1 MTGVMTSPLV
11 LKLERRDRLSAE
23 ERGVLES
30 VATTIK
36 ELPANQDLVR
46 EGETL
51 GFSTILLSGWA
62 GRIKTLA
69 DGQRSITSLH
79 VGGDFIDLHS
89 LLLKPMDHTVS
100 ALTACRM
107 AVVPHDHLREI
118 TQRHPHLTRMLWL
131 DTLIDAAI
139 QREWLAVLGR
149 LPAMGQLAHLL
160 CELYLRLVAVGAAGE
175 GRFVLPLTQ
184 SVLADVLGLSPVHV
198 NRTIQDLRREDLV
211 HWAGNVVQIKNWD
224 RLVQVGEFEPDY
236 LNLDVTPR

>member
-1 MTGVMTSPLV
+1 MTNPLV

-23 ERGVLES
+23 ERSVLEG

-51 GFSTILLSGWA
+51 RVSTILLDGWA

-69 DGQRSITSLH
+69 DGQRSITALH
-79 VGGDFIDLHS
+79 IGGDFIDLHS
-89 LLLKPMDHTVS
+89 LLLKPMDHTIS
-100 ALTACRM
+100 ALTTCRM

-139 QREWLAVLGR
+139 HREWLAVLGR
-149 LPAMGQLAHLL
+149 LPALGQMAHLL
-160 CELYLRLVAVGAAGE
+160 CELYLRLAAVGGAQD

-198 NRTIQDLRREDLV
+198 NRTIQDLRRDELV
-211 HWAGNVVQIKNWD
+211 HWAGNVVQIKDWD
-224 RLVQVGEFEPDY
+224 RLVQIAEFDADY
-236 LNLDVTPR
+236 LNLSIAPR

>member
-1 MTGVMTSPLV
+1 MTDVITSPLV

-23 ERGVLES
+23 ERRVLEA
-30 VATTIK
+30 VTTTIK

-46 EGETL
+46 EGECL

-62 GRIKTLA
+62 GRVKTLA
-69 DGQRSITSLH
+69 DGQRSIIALH
-79 VGGDFIDLHS
+79 VSGDFIDLHS

-100 ALTACRM
+100 ALTNCRM

-139 QREWLAVLGR
+139 HREWLSVLGR
-149 LPAMGQLAHLL
+149 LPALGQLAHLL
-160 CELYLRLVAVGAAGE
+160 CELYLRLATVGAAGD
-175 GRFVLPLTQ
+175 GRFTLPLTQ

-198 NRTIQDLRREDLV
+198 NRTIQDLRREELV
-211 HWAGNVVQIKNWD
+211 HWAGSNVQIKNWD
-224 RLVQVGEFEPDY
+224 RLVQVAEFEPAY
-236 LNLDVTPR
+236 LNLSIAPR